1 MPRPPARSVVA
12 PNPRRVPASG
22 GMDEARKSPDGIPA
36 NHRVPS
42 FLAFRFY
49 QLCLGIMAEVLAPDG
64 LKPTEYGA
72 LTMLDAEPGLDQQSL
87 ASRLGIDK
95 VSAGQLI
102 DRLEREGLV
111 SRTLHPTDRRAR
123 VLNLTPEGLTTR
135 RRIQPAALAA
145 QERILAPLRTEDRQL
160 LINLLTQIVDGH
172 GAYVRPGNG
181 RSPPRKR
188 LPTT

>member
-1 MPRPPARSVVA
+1 MPKLADQPRMPTVTVPTNIDATGINHGPLPP
-12 PNPRRVPASG
+12 
-22 GMDEARKSPDGIPA
+22 D
-36 NHRVPS
+36 HRVPS
-42 FLAFRFY
+42 FLSFRFR
-49 QLCLGIMAEVLAPDG
+49 QVCLGVMAEVLEPEG
-64 LKPTEYGA
+64 LKWSDYGA
-72 LTMLDAEPGLDQQSL
+72 LTIMDAEPGLDQQSL

-160 LINLLTQIVDGH
+160 LVNLLTQI
-172 GAYVRPGNG
+172 
-181 RSPPRKR
+181 
-188 LPTT
+188 

>member
-1 MPRPPARSVVA
+1 ME
-12 PNPRRVPASG
+12 
-22 GMDEARKSPDGIPA
+22 EARKTPEGVPP

-64 LKPTEYGA
+64 LKTTEYGA
-72 LTMLDAEPGLDQQSL
+72 LTMLDAEPGIDQQSL

-102 DRLEREGLV
+102 DRLERDGLV

-123 VLNLTPEGLTTR
+123 VLNLTPKGLTLR

-145 QERILAPLRTEDRQL
+145 QERILTPLREEDRQP
-160 LINLLTQIVDGH
+160 LISLLTQIVEGH

-188 LPTT
+188 SPKT